1 MDAILKVSLIKI
13 NGITLSNNIYYLKIY
28 IEYFI
33 PYFIQ
38 FYSWKLC
45 LPIRS
50 LYYKNIFSK
59 LVNTCCNF
67 SSEYE
72 SNVWKC
78 LKDLH
83 VLPNIFFLLFKHISK
98 YNYIIIFD
106 SGLKFV
112 EWLNNWIGKVP
123 VVEYIYMYS
132 NSYSVYC
139 ECPIPV
145 SSLWV
150 SSLGDSRLTSTL
162 VRINSTVHIHVSH
175 GLICN

>member
-13 NGITLSNNIYYLKIY
+13 NGITLSNNIYYLNIY

-112 EWLNNWIGKVP
+112 EWLNNWIGKIP
-123 VVEYIYMYS
+123 VVEKKMCSFTCTRIA
-132 NSYSVYC
+132 
-139 ECPIPV
+139 IPFIANAQ
-145 SSLWV
+145 SLFPLYEYLLWGIRAW
-150 SSLGDSRLTSTL
+150 LQPWLE
-162 VRINSTVHIHVSH
+162 
-175 GLICN
+175 